1 MNKLLTLKALSKNY
15 LTKKK
20 VICALNNINFEINEN
35 EFVVLVGPSGC
46 GKSTILSIIGELEDK
61 SSGEIKFNKKDIKI
75 GYMFQEDA
83 LFPWLTVLDNC
94 LLGLKIQNKVTEEN
108 KKYVKSLLKKYGL
121 SSFEKSYPKELSGG
135 MRQRVALIR
144 TLALKP
150 DILLLDEPFSALD
163 YQTRIT
169 VSDDV
174 FKIIKEEKKTALM
187 VTHDISEAVALASRI
202 IVLSNRPAVVKNI
215 YEIDMENTNL
225 PSENR
230 KSPKFSYYYNLIWRD
245 LDHYES

>member
-1 MNKLLTLKALSKNY
+1 MKKNLK
-15 LTKKK
+15 
-20 VICALNNINFEINEN
+20 V
-35 EFVVLVGPSGC
+35 
-46 GKSTILSIIGELEDK
+46 
-61 SSGEIKFNKKDIKI
+61 

-83 LFPWLTVLDNC
+83 LFPWLNVLDNC
-94 LLGLKIQNKVTEEN
+94 MLGLKIQNKENKEN
-108 KKYVKSLLKKYGL
+108 KKYVKTLLKKYGL

-144 TLALKP
+144 TLATKP

-174 FKIIKEEKKTALM
+174 YKIIKEEKKTAIM
-187 VTHDISEAVALASRI
+187 VTHDIHEAVSIANKVV
-202 IVLSNRPAVVKNI
+202 VLTKRPSVVKNVYDI
-215 YEIDMENTNL
+215 KMENKST

-230 KSPKFSYYYNLIWRD
+230 KNKKFNEYYNLIWKD